1 MTTMCSGAAGREL
14 RYSKGES
21 SSTAVPDTR
30 QQIVIHACKTEAA
43 PDGSC
48 SCGSQPAHIR
58 MIIVAALLSADTT
71 AATTDEEPTEKKR
84 QQRKK
89 QISESTRAT

>member
-1 MTTMCSGAAGREL
+1 MTKDVCSGAAGREL

-21 SSTAVPDTR
+21 SSAAIPDTSNT
-30 QQIVIHACKTEAA
+30 IVTHACKTEAA

-48 SCGSQPAHIR
+48 SCGTQPAHIR

-71 AATTDEEPTEKKR
+71 AARPG
-84 QQRKK
+84 
-89 QISESTRAT
+89 